1 MYKRQ
6 VLKIDPKVLLDK
18 MIEAGL
24 HQKNVND
31 SVTTEDKQK
40 LLEFIRN
47 AKTSNAVD
55 TEIKPKT
62 KVSKEP
68 KRKPEPK
75 EKISVSSLK
84 QQSPSKKSVNINGSI
99 KVNDLSRKL
108 SKRGNEI
115 IKKLLELGV
124 NATLN
129 DEIDQE
135 TAVLVAEE
143 FGFNVSFKEEQ
154 STVEDV
160 KEYPNIELTYLDQ
173 SKPKKRHAVVT
184 VMGHVDHGKTS
195 LLDAIKSTNVVDGES
210 GGITQ
215 HIAAYE
221 VQAKSGKLTFIDTP
235 GHEAFTA
242 MRARGAKTTD
252 LVILVVAAND
262 SVKPQTIEAI
272 NHAKAANVPIIVALN
287 KIDLEGVDLEKVKG
301 CLLYTSP
308 SPRD

>member
-1 MYKRQ
+1 MDLSVKQ
-6 VLKIDPKVLLDK
+6 LSEVLKIDPKVLLDK

-24 HQKNVND
+24 HQKNIND

-47 AKTSNAVD
+47 AKTSSAIN

-68 KRKPEPK
+68 KRKPEPQ
-75 EKISVSSLK
+75 EKIPVSSVK
-84 QQSPSKKSVNINGSI
+84 KPPPTKKSVNINGSI

-143 FGFNVSFKEEQ
+143 FGFNVSFEEEQ
-154 STVEDV
+154 STVEEV

-173 SKPKKRHAVVT
+173 SKPKKKACCCNSY
-184 VMGHVDHGKTS
+184 G
-195 LLDAIKSTNVVDGES
+195 
-210 GGITQ
+210 
-215 HIAAYE
+215 
-221 VQAKSGKLTFIDTP
+221 
-235 GHEAFTA
+235 
-242 MRARGAKTTD
+242 AR
-252 LVILVVAAND
+252 
-262 SVKPQTIEAI
+262 
-272 NHAKAANVPIIVALN
+272 
-287 KIDLEGVDLEKVKG
+287 
-301 CLLYTSP
+301 
-308 SPRD
+308 

>member
-1 MYKRQ
+1 MDLSVKQ
-6 VLKIDPKVLLDK
+6 LSEVLKIDPKVLLNK

-24 HQKNVND
+24 HQKSIND

-47 AKTSNAVD
+47 AKTSSAVN
-55 TEIKPKT
+55 TEIKPKA

-84 QQSPSKKSVNINGSI
+84 QPSPSKKSVNINGSI

-143 FGFNVSFKEEQ
+143 FGFNVSFEEEQ
-154 STVEDV
+154 STVEEV

-173 SKPKKRHAVVT
+173 TKPKKRHAVVT

-195 LLDAIKSTNVVDGES
+195 LLDALRKSNVVSSEY

-215 HIAAYE
+215 HIGAYQ
-221 VQAKSGKLTFIDTP
+221 VKNNDDKLITFIDTP
-235 GHEAFTA
+235 GHAAFT
-242 MRARGAKTTD
+242 
-252 LVILVVAAND
+252 
-262 SVKPQTIEAI
+262 E
-272 NHAKAANVPIIVALN
+272 
-287 KIDLEGVDLEKVKG
+287 
-301 CLLYTSP
+301 
-308 SPRD
+308 